1 MTFNLTQ
8 LDSLTYDEA
17 EPLLESY
24 IEGAIETFAHS
35 PEGQA
40 YLETHET
47 LGSWIG
53 SFLELA
59 YLYEEYTLSMMAFP
73 HVQEIMES
81 LFPRKITLL
90 DPSQADDAIPELL
103 CFWQFLKRQY
113 KLKKADSIIKYLAS
127 IESTF
132 PSLMNDPH
140 SGGFLK
146 NLLLQGHELG
156 FDMTSEEGLQAF
168 QEHFNAQ
175 QISDSDHDDSDVS
188 SSTSTIPQKSESVPK
203 AMQAKYDQIITL
215 TNEFA
220 SQYLN
225 DEYAQLIRAAT
236 AALARKRP
244 SPLSRGQAKSWACGI
259 THAIGMVNFLYDS
272 SQSPHVS
279 AGNLYNAFGVSSS
292 TGQSKSKQTRDLLD
306 MFQFDPNWTLPS
318 LIDRNPMAWMIS
330 VDGLMV
336 DARTMPR
343 PIQEA
348 AYAKGLIPY
357 LP

>member
-59 YLYEEYTLSMMAFP
+59 YLYEEYTLSMMAFT
-73 HVQEIMES
+73 HVQEIMEG
-81 LFPRKITLL
+81 LLPRKITLL
-90 DPSQADDAIPELL
+90 NPSEADDAIAELL

-113 KLKKADSIIKYLAS
+113 KLKKADSIIQYLS
-127 IESTF
+127 DIESTF

-156 FDMTSEEGLQAF
+156 FDMTSQKGLEAF

-175 QISDSDHDDSDVS
+175 QQSSENDSEIPSKPQ
-188 SSTSTIPQKSESVPK
+188 TIPQKSESVPK
-203 AMQAKYDQIITL
+203 TMQAKYDQIIAL

-220 SQYLN
+220 SQHLN

-259 THAIGMVNFLYDS
+259 THALGMVNFLYDS
-272 SQSPHVS
+272 SFSPHIS
-279 AGNLYNAFGVSSS
+279 AGDLYDAFGVSSS
-292 TGQSKSKQTRDLLD
+292 TGQSKSKQTRDLLK
-306 MFQFDPNWTLPS
+306 MSQLDPDWTLPS
-318 LIDRNPMAWMIS
+318 LIDRNPMVWRIS

-343 PIQEA
+343 PIQEV